1 MLGCACQLAAFL
13 GADLQQLSTS
23 RHVQGH
29 ATYRCQYCVRCTRER
44 GQCRRRGSVVAR
56 ATTAVLMFVASTRAD
71 EQPAED
77 AAVDIRE
84 LPELR
89 QRLSSGR
96 VRVTRQSCER
106 RVQIPPR
113 SQCQQWPRSRSGVGG
128 GGTGSDVRARYQRKP
143 RPQCPHGS
151 MRSSECEESGRK
163 LVPGFT
169 RAGRTEGRSGRRRI
183 ASLLLRG
190 KPPEKIDPSATF

>member
-1 MLGCACQLAAFL
+1 
-13 GADLQQLSTS
+13 
-23 RHVQGH
+23 
-29 ATYRCQYCVRCTRER
+29 
-44 GQCRRRGSVVAR
+44 VVAR
-56 ATTAVLMFVASTRAD
+56 ATTAVLTLVASTRAD

-89 QRLSSGR
+89 QRLSSSR
-96 VRVTRQSCER
+96 VHGNRQSCER

-190 KPPEKIDPSATF
+190 KPDPRRLTRAPPFERVHAGLFRARRSFESQPQFFSLSSFSPPLYVHALVPSKTSRVYTVSRQ

>member
-1 MLGCACQLAAFL
+1 M
-13 GADLQQLSTS
+13 
-23 RHVQGH
+23 
-29 ATYRCQYCVRCTRER
+29 
-44 GQCRRRGSVVAR
+44 VAR
-56 ATTAVLMFVASTRAD
+56 ATTAVLMLVASTRAD

-96 VRVTRQSCER
+96 VHGTRQSCER
-106 RVQIPPR
+106 RVQIPPL

-169 RAGRTEGRSGRRRI
+169 RSGRTEGRSGRRRI
-183 ASLLLRG
+183 ASL
-190 KPPEKIDPSATF
+190 DASATLIERVHASRIAEVHIKNCAEPAAVFFAKQFLSQILRSPLSAYALYQSSRM